1 MYSDDEFNVFSSSV
15 LYTPVTLYWAKD
27 KVLTVIAGSIVAVLS
42 ISSSTITKVTST
54 VLPIVPAVPV
64 SELLT
69 DDILL
74 KFELLETWLAEI
86 TYPELGVIVNTAVF
100 PDPIVLVPEAENVI
114 LPLIVKLLNVIDG
127 VTVKIL
133 FTAPESLTEAGIPKP
148 CTDNSF
154 VSILDKDVSSPN
166 ILLNLKFSFSLKNL
180 TLPVCWSVEIES
192 AYQPFV
198 GVSVNSNIWFGI

>member
-27 KVLTVIAGSIVAVLS
+27 KVLTVIAGAIVAVLS

-64 SELLT
+64 SESLT
-69 DDILL
+69 DAILL

-100 PDPIVLVPEAENVI
+100 PDPIVLVPEAENVT

-133 FTAPESLTEAGIPKP
+133 FTTPESLTEAGIPKP